1 MHLDDNRMELI
12 MGRLLQVGV
21 LAAGALMLVGGAYYL
36 MQHGAQIADYRT
48 FHAVVPERAQM
59 IMWAAV
65 VLMIATPVLRVAF
78 AVLAFAAERDWLYTG
93 ISLVVLGLLAYGL
106 FG

>member
-12 MGRLLQVGV
+12 MGRLLQAGV
-21 LAAGALMLVGGAYYL
+21 LAAGFLMLIGGARYL
-36 MQHGAQIADYRT
+36 TLHGAEKPAYGT
-48 FHAVVPERAQM
+48 FHAVIPERGET

-78 AVLAFAAERDWLYTG
+78 AVAAFAIERDWLYAG
-93 ISLVVLGLLAYGL
+93 ISLVVLSLLAYGL